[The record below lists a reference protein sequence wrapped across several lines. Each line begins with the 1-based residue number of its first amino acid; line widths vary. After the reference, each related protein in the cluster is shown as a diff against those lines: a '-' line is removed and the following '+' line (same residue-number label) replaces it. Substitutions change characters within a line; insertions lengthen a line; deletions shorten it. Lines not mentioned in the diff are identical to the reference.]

1 MLSLKENGR
10 FFSGNVIYLI
20 IYGPILPPDC
30 QLNPDYSSILAQP
43 AEQGAGASQ
52 AAKPQ
57 SNGFLA
63 PISVDTNNQ
72 ISPSSLH
79 VWCCQAPGENQL

>member
-1 MLSLKENGR
+1 MNIIKNMGG
-10 FFSGNVIYLI
+10 FFSGYVIYLI
-20 IYGPILPPDC
+20 IYQPILSPDC

-43 AEQGAGASQ
+43 AEQGAGPSQ

-63 PISVDTNNQ
+63 PNIC
-72 ISPSSLH
+72 PH
-79 VWCCQAPGENQL
+79 